1 MDGPC
6 GPVSIRVRCA
16 LRSRKGADA
25 GADDAGAKGPPRRGG
40 HNACK
45 RTECCKKASPRGR
58 RTRPRPVAMRPRR
71 GPPRTGGPDQ
81 CVKVVKESHERR
93 VPVSRLPVLSNRRS
107 RKTSPVPSHVGE
119 NSRSTQNLRIGGTDS
134 TSGQRECVKFG
145 AGRLTARR
153 PYPRRAV
160 AGTRR
165 QKFGPPGPGSVG
177 ENTSQNVRPPGDRGD
192 SAARPRQ
199 DDDGR
204 VSAWGEARTG
214 SARCGPS
221 KVAVTTDRGGHDRDS
236 RRASG
241 RPDENTG

>member
-1 MDGPC
+1 MGQKTSSERR
-6 GPVSIRVRCA
+6 GSRSQVA
-16 LRSRKGADA
+16 LRPG
-25 GADDAGAKGPPRRGG
+25 RGL
-40 HNACK
+40 
-45 RTECCKKASPRGR
+45 
-58 RTRPRPVAMRPRR
+58 
-71 GPPRTGGPDQ
+71 PRTGSSRP
-81 CVKVVKESHERR
+81 VRKKVVKESHGRR

-107 RKTSPVPSHVGE
+107 RKTYSVPSPADE
-119 NSRSTQNLRIGGTDS
+119 NGRSTQNLRTGGIDS

-165 QKFGPPGPGSVG
+165 QKFGPPGPGSAW
-177 ENTSQNVRPPGDRGD
+177 ETTCQNVRPPGDRGD

-214 SARCGPS
+214 SAGCGPS
-221 KVAVTTDRGGHDRDS
+221 KVAVTTDRGGPRPGFQTGFGET
-236 RRASG
+236 RRQG
-241 RPDENTG
+241 WMTY